1 VALLA
6 ALAVAPAASA
16 HAVLLTTD
24 PANDAVVQRSP
35 ARVVLRFNETV
46 ETAFG
51 GIRVF
56 DAQTRRVDTGKISR
70 PSAKELAVDLEPDLP
85 QGTYTV
91 AWRIVSADSH
101 PLSGA
106 FVFHVGRPGAE
117 PAGVAAEVLDAG
129 SGAVKDAAT
138 VVRFFDF
145 ALLLASAGGAAA
157 LALVLTGAG
166 RALRRRL
173 ASLLALTSAALAV
186 AAAAGIV
193 LQGAVAGGFGFVE
206 AIDPDVV
213 QAVLDTRFGR
223 VWLLQGAA
231 ALGVAVAALVLRRR
245 ESENAAAV
253 ALGFSVLLVLTPALA
268 GHANVS
274 GTVSTIADFAHVGAA
289 AVWTGGLAFLAA
301 ALLWAKNKRWSLAAE
316 AVPRFSTLAVGA
328 VAVLV
333 TAGIVNGYLQ
343 VGALRGLWE
352 TTYGLLLVGKVA
364 LVLPLLALGAYN
376 NRFAVPRLR
385 AQTASPT
392 ERRRFLRTIGVELG
406 LFVAV
411 VAVTAVLVTE
421 PPAKAEVK
429 PTGPFATTTQ
439 IGSNELNL
447 VVDPAQPG
455 SNEIHLYLTDRTGR
469 PATVAEARVAASL
482 PSRGIGPLRLRAL
495 RAGPGHYLVADAN
508 LALPGEWR
516 LRVDLRVGEFE
527 AQAASVNVPIREE

>member
-1 VALLA
+1 
-6 ALAVAPAASA
+6 
-16 HAVLLTTD
+16 VLLTTD
-24 PANDAVVQRSP
+24 PANDAVVERSP

-46 ETAFG
+46 ESAFG

-56 DAQTRRVDTGKISR
+56 DAQTRRVDTGRVSR
-70 PSAKELAVDLEPDLP
+70 PSSQELAVDLEPDLP

-117 PAGVAAEVLDAG
+117 PAGVAAEVLDSG

-138 VVRFFDF
+138 VVRFADF

-157 LALVLTGAG
+157 LALVLTSAG

-186 AAAAGIV
+186 AASVGIV
-193 LQGAVAGGFGFVE
+193 LQGAVAGGFGFVD

-223 VWLLQGAA
+223 VWLLQAAA
-231 ALGVAVAALVLRRR
+231 ALGVAATALVLRRR

-253 ALGFSVLLVLTPALA
+253 ALGFAVLLVLTPALA

-274 GTVSTIADFAHVGAA
+274 GTVATIADFAHVGAA
-289 AVWTGGLAFLAA
+289 AAWTGGLAFLAA
-301 ALLWAKNKRWSLAAE
+301 ALLWAGSSRWSLAAD

-333 TAGIVNGYLQ
+333 AAGIVNGYLQ
-343 VGALRGLWE
+343 VGALRGLWD
-352 TTYGLLLVGKVA
+352 TTYGLLLLGKVA

-376 NRFAVPRLR
+376 NRVAVPRLR
-385 AQTASPT
+385 SQTAST
-392 ERRRFLRTIGVELG
+392 RERRRFLRTIGVELG

-411 VAVTAVLVTE
+411 VAVTTVLVAE

-447 VVDPAQPG
+447 VVDPARPG

-482 PSRGIGPLRLRAL
+482 PSHGIGPLRLRAL
-495 RAGPGHYLVADAN
+495 RAGPGHYLVADA
-508 LALPGEWR
+508 ALVHPGEWR
-516 LRVDLRVGEFE
+516 LRIDLRIGEFE
-527 AQAASVNVPIREE
+527 AQAASVSVPIREE